1 MKLTIPRKPLLEAL
15 ASIKS
20 AAGRSMPILS
30 CVAISTFEK
39 SAELVCCNLDLTL
52 RAKLECDIAKR
63 GETCVPATLLHDLV
77 KSFTGETVDLETDKS
92 GLNLVCGTSRYTL
105 AVLPIGEFPPAPS
118 FRNAQEFELPQG
130 VLRALLASTAYCAST
145 DDARFIIQSSL
156 LRLNGNVTVVS
167 TDGRRLG
174 LDSANVEGLPK
185 PTGKG
190 GQSGTDYVLPSGAV
204 RELIRLLP
212 LPSRG
217 SATEEKLPSVKV
229 VTAENLCRFHI
240 GMPDRGS
247 VTLTT
252 KLVEGKYPNFAQV
265 IPSIRGRKPI
275 AIGRADLLGCLQ
287 RTALISDDV
296 KLAFH
301 KQSLT
306 ITAINEKGLGK
317 AEESLLIAPAEK
329 LTMVFN
335 VHYLI
340 EALASVTDDEVQFY
354 GADVGEPGVLHVA
367 GKAWTSVI
375 MPKGKADNKPKAVEK
390 PADTKAAGAASAA
403 MAAAPVESKPAA
415 AKATGATSKAEAP
428 KPEPVAA
435 TK

>member
-1 MKLTIPRKPLLEAL
+1 
-15 ASIKS
+15 
-20 AAGRSMPILS
+20 
-30 CVAISTFEK
+30 
-39 SAELVCCNLDLTL
+39 
-52 RAKLECDIAKR
+52 
-63 GETCVPATLLHDLV
+63 
-77 KSFTGETVDLETDKS
+77 
-92 GLNLVCGTSRYTL
+92 
-105 AVLPIGEFPPAPS
+105 
-118 FRNAQEFELPQG
+118 
-130 VLRALLASTAYCAST
+130 
-145 DDARFIIQSSL
+145 
-156 LRLNGNVTVVS
+156 
-167 TDGRRLG
+167 
-174 LDSANVEGLPK
+174 LPK
-185 PTGKG
+185 PTGKD
-190 GQSGTDYVLPSGAV
+190 GQSGTDYILPSSAV

-212 LPSRG
+212 
-217 SATEEKLPSVKV
+217 AADDMAEKEKNPPAMHI
-229 VTAENLCRFHI
+229 VTAGNLCRFHLP
-240 GMPDRGS
+240 GRGS
-247 VTLTT
+247 ADITLTT

-265 IPSIRGRKPI
+265 IPSTRGKKPI

-287 RTALISDDV
+287 RTALISDNV

-375 MPKGKADNKPKAVEK
+375 MPKGKADDKPKAEEK
-390 PADTKAAGAASAA
+390 TADTKATGAASAA
-403 MAAAPVESKPAA
+403 KVAAPVEAKPAA
-415 AKATGATSKAEAP
+415 AKATGAASKAEAP

-435 TK
+435 GK

>member
-15 ASIKS
+15 ACIKG

-52 RAKLECDIAKR
+52 RAKLDCDIAKR
-63 GETCVPATLLHDLV
+63 GETCVPVTLFHDLV
-77 KSFTGETVDLETDKS
+77 KSFTGETVELETEKS
-92 GLNLVCGTSRYTL
+92 GLNIVCGTSRYTL
-105 AVLPIGEFPPAPS
+105 AVLPVGEFPPAPS

-130 VLRALLASTAYCAST
+130 VLRSLLASTSYCAST
-145 DDARFIIQSSL
+145 DDARYVIQSSL

-174 LDSANVEGLPK
+174 LDSADITGLK
-185 PTGKG
+185 VGSAKKAV
-190 GQSGTDYVLPSGAV
+190 DYILPSSAV

-212 LPSRG
+212 V
-217 SATEEKLPSVKV
+217 ADDAEKEKDQPVRILTS
-229 VTAENLCRFHI
+229 ENLCRFH
-240 GMPDRGS
+240 MPGRGS
-247 VTLTT
+247 VGDIVLTT
-252 KLVEGKYPNFAQV
+252 KLVEGQYPNYAQV
-265 IPSIRGRKPI
+265 IPSIRGKKPI

-287 RTALISDDV
+287 RTALISDNV

-329 LTMVFN
+329 LTMLFN

-340 EALASVTDDEVQFY
+340 EALASVSDDEVQFY
-354 GADVGEPGVLHVA
+354 GAGVGEPGVLHVA

-375 MPKGKADNKPKAVEK
+375 MPKGKADDKPKADAKPAAEPDAAAPAGAVGK
-390 PADTKAAGAASAA
+390 PADAKAAP
-403 MAAAPVESKPAA
+403 APKAEVAKPVA
-415 AKATGATSKAEAP
+415 AKATP

-435 TK
+435 GK